1 MDQDPNA
8 WMIQEIFKIL
18 SGMGHE
24 ILMFNAQGKR
34 VYDASDGHMIYSV
47 PAALM
52 IQLSYT
58 GGKPAKPL
66 VKFYASNTTDP
77 ELVNQCKRTLK
88 GHNLYDHSFDVHV
101 FGRTIEPKNF
111 SKLLP
116 RQESRKQSPEMIM
129 LESWFGQFAPDVIL
143 EGRAQTRKQVQQA
156 VQDVNSR
163 DPRTVLQVLQDDHP
177 YWKYRFE
184 RDPKNTLDTIR
195 RVIQELD

>member
-8 WMIQEIFKIL
+8 WMAQEIFKIL

-34 VYDASDGHMIYSV
+34 VYDASDAHMMYSV

-58 GGKPAKPL
+58 GGKPAKPV

-88 GHNLYDHSFDVHV
+88 SHNLYDHSFDVHV

-116 RQESRKQSPEMIM
+116 REESRKQSPEMIM
-129 LESWFGQFAPDVIL
+129 LESWFDQFVPDVIL

-156 VQDVNSR
+156 VQDADSR

-184 RDPKNTLDTIR
+184 RDPKTTLDTIR